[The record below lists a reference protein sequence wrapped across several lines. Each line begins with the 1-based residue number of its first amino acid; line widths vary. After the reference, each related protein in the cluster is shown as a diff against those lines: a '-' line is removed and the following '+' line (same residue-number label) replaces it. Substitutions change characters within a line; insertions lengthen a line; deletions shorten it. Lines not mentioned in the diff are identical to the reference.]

1 MVEKT
6 LNHLAKKL
14 SGVEGEEKDKLR
26 VIHDLAA
33 NGMEANLLSHKRK
46 GSMVWEIPM
55 RSHEERSK
63 QGIIQKSDEDRRR
76 NSDFKLIRYSLEEF
90 KKYILKERDPT
101 DVKLKNL
108 HKQYNIIENTLQAK
122 TSLPRKRNLEGQ
134 KKKQ

>member
-1 MVEKT
+1 MILQQMAWKLTSYLINEK
-6 LNHLAKKL
+6 AQWYGK
-14 SGVEGEEKDKLR
+14 
-26 VIHDLAA
+26 
-33 NGMEANLLSHKRK
+33 
-46 GSMVWEIPM
+46 IPM